1 MFPPTGDKIIA
12 MLDTWQNVVIAI
24 LIVGAALLFRW
35 LLERF
40 WPAVKRRAHNDI
52 IGWQLGILGTTY
64 AVILGFMLYT
74 VWTNF
79 GLAELNADSE
89 ANAIVNVYRLA
100 DGLPA
105 QQREQL
111 RQAARNYVD
120 VVIERDWP
128 EMARNNNESL
138 KSSGIHQQLWQI
150 LMSVKAA
157 EPTEITAEDHALYEL
172 SSVSEHRRIRLLE
185 STSRLPTIL
194 WWVLIFGGIV
204 TIVSCCMFGAD
215 NAWLH
220 MIQVF
225 AFSLL
230 IALVLLAI
238 ADIDRPFQGSVHVR
252 DAAFRR
258 AQQSMQD

>member
-1 MFPPTGDKIIA
+1 MRCDKIIA

-24 LIVGAALLFRW
+24 FIVGASLLFRW
-35 LLERF
+35 LLERI
-40 WPAVKRRAHNDI
+40 WPTVRRRAHNDI

-79 GLAELNADSE
+79 GLAEINADSE

-111 RQAARNYVD
+111 RHTAHNYVD
-120 VVIERDWP
+120 VVIEKDWP
-128 EMARNNNESL
+128 AMERNNNESL
-138 KSSGIHQQLWQI
+138 ESAQINQQLWQI

-157 EPTEITAEDHALYEL
+157 EPTELTAEDHALYEL
-172 SSVSEHRRIRLLE
+172 SAVAEHRRIRLLQ
-185 STSRLPTIL
+185 STSRLPSIL

-204 TIVSCCMFGAD
+204 TIVSCCMFGSE

-220 MIQVF
+220 GIQVF

-230 IALVLLAI
+230 VALVLLAI

-258 AQQSMQD
+258 AQQTMN